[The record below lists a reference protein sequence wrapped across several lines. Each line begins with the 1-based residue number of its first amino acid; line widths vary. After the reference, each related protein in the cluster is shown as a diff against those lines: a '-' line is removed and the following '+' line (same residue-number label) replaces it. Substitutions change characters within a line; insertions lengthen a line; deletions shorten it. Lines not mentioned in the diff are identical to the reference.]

1 MWRLPT
7 SAGLAEWE
15 VSHWEVEEGGRG
27 FSSFDFLVDSEVY
40 FCLGRTSGTVCM
52 VLGEE
57 DGSMA

>member
-40 FCLGRTSGTVCM
+40 FCLGRTSGTV
-52 VLGEE
+52 
-57 DGSMA
+57 